1 MRLINNR
8 RRSNM
13 DDSLERKEGNATY
26 EVTIV
31 VGNLQEHQLDS
42 LSDFIGKLESNGVN
56 CQTFEIQND

>member
-1 MRLINNR
+1 
-8 RRSNM
+8 M